1 MKHRHLDV
9 APGTPA
15 EELPAAAVADLL
27 ERGDLHDWQ
36 PIAAAIAEEP
46 EGRLAQRV
54 LELVDAYPMYG
65 TSALWR
71 AWVEHRRDLKGALR
85 GAQEPNPA
93 TLAELRR
100 QRGLT
105 QVELAARL
113 QISQSDLS
121 KLERRRDLRLST
133 LRGLASALGARL
145 RAVMRFPDGREV
157 EVQPAAD
164 DKRAH

>member
-27 ERGDLHDWQ
+27 ERGDLSDWQ
-36 PIAAAIAEEP
+36 PLAAAIASDP
-46 EGRLAQRV
+46 DGNLAERV
-54 LELVDAYPMYG
+54 LRLVDAYPMYG

-71 AWVEHRRDLKGALR
+71 SWIEHRRDLAAGRESAMD
-85 GAQEPNPA
+85 EDPA

-105 QVELAARL
+105 QVELAARME
-113 QISQSDLS
+113 ISQSDLS

-133 LRGLASALGARL
+133 LRALAGALGARL

-157 EVQPAAD
+157 EVRTTAESESA
-164 DKRAH
+164 R